1 MKEVEELSRRLS
13 EWRPAP
19 YDSLPDLDL
28 YKDQVLSYMQRQQ
41 LPGESADE
49 LTGAMIN
56 NYIKSGVLPRPAGK
70 KYQRQHLAA
79 LTAICQLKQVLSVA
93 DTSALLAC
101 QPDASDTAAF
111 YGRYLQQLDEALRRA
126 ADTLPG
132 AGEDGREALARC
144 ALTLAVQSYADRL
157 AARELLALLERAEP
171 PEADAAQREKNGPA
185 SKK

>member
-1 MKEVEELSRRLS
+1 
-13 EWRPAP
+13 
-19 YDSLPDLDL
+19 
-28 YKDQVLSYMQRQQ
+28 MQRQQ

-79 LTAICQLKQVLSVA
+79 LTAICQLKQVLSVS

-101 QPDASDTAAF
+101 QPDASDTEAF
-111 YGRYLQQLDEALRRA
+111 YGRYLEQLDEALRRA
-126 ADTLPG
+126 AETLPE
-132 AGEDGREALARC
+132 AGEDSREALARC

-157 AARELLALLERAEP
+157 ARPRAAGPAGESRAGRYGRAEG
-171 PEADAAQREKNGPA
+171 ERTAQGP
-185 SKK
+185 KK

>member
-1 MKEVEELSRRLS
+1 MKETQELFGRLS

-19 YDSLPDLDL
+19 YASLPDLDL

-49 LTGAMIN
+49 LTVAMIN

-79 LTAICQLKQVLSVA
+79 LTAICQLKQVLSVS

-101 QPDASDTAAF
+101 QPDASDTEAF
-111 YGRYLQQLDEALRRA
+111 YGRYLEQLDEALRRA
-126 ADTLPG
+126 AETLPE
-132 AGEDGREALARC
+132 AGKDSREALARC

-157 AARELLALLERAEP
+157 AARELLALLEKAGRADTGA
-171 PEADAAQREKNGPA
+171 PEGERTAQGP
-185 SKK
+185 KK